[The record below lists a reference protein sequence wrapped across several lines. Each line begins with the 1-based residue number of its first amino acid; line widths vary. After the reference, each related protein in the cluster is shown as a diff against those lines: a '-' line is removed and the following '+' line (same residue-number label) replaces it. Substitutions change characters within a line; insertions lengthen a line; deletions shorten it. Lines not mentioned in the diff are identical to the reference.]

1 MSGNTYVVGA
11 VARVSVTIADING
24 AAGDPGAL
32 RLKVKSP
39 AGVVTTY
46 SYAAAQITRDGTGAY
61 HADVTLA
68 AAGTWAYRWETDP
81 PNGGAVEGTLSVL
94 RSVVI

>member
-1 MSGNTYVVGA
+1 MVGA
-11 VARVSVTIADING
+11 VARLSVVIADING

-32 RLKVKSP
+32 RLKIKSP

-61 HADVTLA
+61 HADVTLT

-81 PNGGAVEGTLSVL
+81 PNGGAVEGVVDVL
-94 RSVVI
+94 RSTVL